1 MVSNPE
7 FPMSDETVAAPATFV
22 VDEAAA
28 KKAAQSA
35 KMKAWHAERKAKE
48 AKQGVA
54 LASEV
59 PHPMVEAAIAETRP
73 LMDPVQFLMVFFST
87 NPGLIQALEAYP
99 NKTAA
104 AEGLYINAYKA
115 YLEIAAPG
123 RSAALWDLFTKT
135 QSALT
140 GK

>member
-1 MVSNPE
+1 
-7 FPMSDETVAAPATFV
+7 MSDAMVTAPEAPV

-35 KMKAWHAERKAKE
+35 KMKAWHAARKAKE
-48 AKQGVA
+48 AKEGPA
-54 LASEV
+54 LASEM
-59 PHPMVEAAIAETRP
+59 PHPVVAASLAETRP

-123 RSAALWDLFTKT
+123 RSAALWSLFHAT

>member
-1 MVSNPE
+1 
-7 FPMSDETVAAPATFV
+7 MSDETVAAPEAPEV

-35 KMKAWHAERKAKE
+35 KMKAWHAARKAEKAAAPAPASVSEPSVPHPAVE
-48 AKQGVA
+48 AA
-54 LASEV
+54 LASQ
-59 PHPMVEAAIAETRP
+59 RP

-87 NPGLIQALEAYP
+87 NPGLIQVLEAFP

-104 AEGLYINAYKA
+104 AEGLYLNAYKA
-115 YLEIAAPG
+115 YLEIADPV
-123 RSAALWDLFTKT
+123 RSAPLWDLFTKT
-135 QSALT
+135 QMALT

>member
-1 MVSNPE
+1 
-7 FPMSDETVAAPATFV
+7 MSDEAVAAPVAPA
-22 VDEAAA
+22 VDVAAA
-28 KKAAQSA
+28 KKAAQSE
-35 KMKAWHAERKAKE
+35 KMKAWHAERKAKAASVAKE
-48 AKQGVA
+48 AKEGTA
-54 LASEV
+54 IASDV
-59 PHPMVEAAIAETRP
+59 PHPAVAASLVETRP

-87 NPGLIQALEAYP
+87 NPGLIQVLEAYP

-104 AEGLYINAYKA
+104 AEGLYRNAYTA

-123 RSAALWDLFTKT
+123 RNTALWDLFTKT

>member
-1 MVSNPE
+1 
-7 FPMSDETVAAPATFV
+7 MSDAMVTAPEAPV

-35 KMKAWHAERKAKE
+35 KMKAWHAARKAKE
-48 AKQGVA
+48 ASGAKEAKEGPA
-54 LASEV
+54 LASKM
-59 PHPMVEAAIAETRP
+59 PHPVVAASLAETRP

-123 RSAALWDLFTKT
+123 RSAAMWDLYRAT